1 MTRAVI
7 DWRQATLVG
16 AITGGGFWGLAAGAV
31 VVLKASALAIAAVC
45 AVAAVVVIAGVLA
58 YRRSTSPTDRSV
70 GIGLI
75 LAPLTGL
82 APVLVV
88 CIPSPLIAAIWWKG

>member
-1 MTRAVI
+1 MESRLV

-16 AITGGGFWGLAAGAV
+16 AIAGGGFWGVAAGALTV
-31 VVLKASALAIAAVC
+31 SKVSAI
-45 AVAAVVVIAGVLA
+45 AVAAVCVVAAVLATAGVLA
-58 YRRSTSPTDRSV
+58 YRRSTSPADRSV

-88 CIPSPLIAAIWWKG
+88 GTPSLLIAAIWWKG